1 MSRLEVNLGELAQ
14 VAVGA
19 HHASAGELG
28 AHVNSQRAAF
38 RRAGQVPGK
47 RSKPPKPPL
56 CKTCGDRECVGNCR
70 F

>member
-14 VAVGA
+14 VPVGA
-19 HHASAGELG
+19 HRRSAGSFAAGE
-28 AHVNSQRAAF
+28 NPQRAEF
-38 RRAGQVPGK
+38 RQAANVPPK

-56 CKTCGDRECVGNCR
+56 CKTCGDRVCVGNCR

>member
-1 MSRLEVNLGELAQ
+1 MSRFEVNLGELAQ
-14 VAVGA
+14 VPVGA
-19 HHASAGELG
+19 HRRSAGSLG
-28 AHVNSQRAAF
+28 ARENPQLAEFRQTGHV
-38 RRAGQVPGK
+38 PPK